1 MTDQWQAGK
10 TYPPGSLVI
19 PTGNGAQVQTALNN
33 PDFES
38 GTTGWDFPAGWS
50 IVTDKNYQGT
60 ASAKY
65 IGNGTSSLTNTQSK
79 APPWAPDQTKA
90 LGDVVQ
96 PTVPNGWEY
105 VVTQIT
111 GAATTG
117 DNEPAWPTADGAM
130 VFETPD
136 STSVPS
142 TINTNA
148 DGKTAAQV
156 GLDQL
161 IKDRYNL
168 GDDQ

>member
-1 MTDQWQAGK
+1 MKVVKVHFAGIILGRIYVAVRFQNGVDRHFWLQEPAAWQAN
-10 TYPPGSLVI
+10 TIYDLNTLVQ
-19 PTGNGAQVQTALNN
+19 PSVPNG
-33 PDFES
+33 F
-38 GTTGWDFPAGWS
+38 
-50 IVTDKNYQGT
+50 Y
-60 ASAKY
+60 Y
-65 IGNGTSSLTNTQSK
+65 LTNTQSK
-79 APPWAPDQTKA
+79 APPWAPDQKKS

-117 DNEPAWPTADGAM
+117 DSEPAWPTADGAM

-136 STSVPS
+136 GTSVPS
-142 TINTNA
+142 TTNTNA